1 MREAVIVNA
10 LRTPVGRRGGG
21 LSERHPVELSAD
33 LLHALVPGA
42 GIDPAEVEDVVWG
55 CVHQVG
61 EQTYNIARNALL
73 AAGWPTSV
81 AGQTIDRQC
90 GSSQQAVHSAAAM
103 IQSGQA
109 DVVVAGG
116 VEVMSVV
123 PMGASLVGRDP
134 FGGRF
139 AERFG
144 GRPHMGLGAEM
155 IAEKWGLDR
164 SRLDAFAL
172 QSHERAAAAQD
183 AGHFTDEIVPVSGVG
198 GQQITQDEG
207 VRRGGT
213 LESLGGLRA
222 VFKEDGRLTAASSS
236 QISDGAAALL
246 LMTPEKAESLG
257 LTPLARV
264 HTAVV
269 AGDDPILSLTA
280 LIPATQKVLD
290 RSGLTLSDIGTFEVS
305 EAFASVPLAWL
316 AEIGADESLVNPDG
330 GAISLGHPLGGSG
343 ARLMTTLVHR
353 MRREGIR
360 YGLQTMCEGGG
371 LSNATILELL

>member
-33 LLHALVPGA
+33 LLDALVPKA
-42 GIDPAEVEDVVWG
+42 GVDPGVVDDVVWG
-55 CVHQVG
+55 CVHQVA
-61 EQTYNIARNALL
+61 EQTYNVARNALL

-81 AGQTIDRQC
+81 PGQTVDRQC
-90 GSSQQAVHSAAAM
+90 GSSQQAVHTAAAL

-116 VEVMSVV
+116 VEVMSRV
-123 PMGASLVGRDP
+123 PMGASLLDRDP
-134 FGGRF
+134 FSDRF

-144 GRPHMGLGAEM
+144 ARPHMGLGAEM
-155 IAEKWGLDR
+155 IAEKWSLDR
-164 SRLDAFAL
+164 QTLDAFAL
-172 QSHERAAAAQD
+172 RSHERAAAAQD
-183 AGHFTDEIVPVSGVG
+183 AGHFDQEIVPVQGVDG
-198 GQQITQDEG
+198 ATIALDEG
-207 VRRGGT
+207 IRRGGT
-213 LESLGGLRA
+213 LESLGGLRT

-246 LMTPEKAESLG
+246 LMTPEKASSLG
-257 LTPLARV
+257 LEPIARV

-280 LIPATQKVLD
+280 LIPATQRALD
-290 RSGLTLSDIGTFEVS
+290 RSGLSLSDIGTFEVS
-305 EAFASVPLAWL
+305 EAFSSVPLAWL
-316 AEIGADESLVNPDG
+316 AEIGADEQLVNPDG

-343 ARLMTTLVHR
+343 ARLMVTLVHR
-353 MRREGIR
+353 MQRDGIR

-371 LSNATILELL
+371 MSNATILELL